1 MPTLFTHNADK
12 QPAKRKFSILTEH
25 ERAKRQHCQ
34 DAFLHSA
41 QVERFE
47 FEYNTK
53 ETQNE
58 RVVLLLLTLPSKGHN
73 EL

>member
-12 QPAKRKFSILTEH
+12 QP
-25 ERAKRQHCQ
+25 AKRQHCQ